1 MTSAKP
7 SCSSVSVSDRPYIVG
22 IGASAG
28 GVEALC
34 SLLSRFTLDNTAF
47 VVVLHISPYYDSK
60 LAEILGR
67 YAAMPVVRVEGL
79 TVLAG
84 NRIYVIRPGWDLMVA
99 EGVLKLVA
107 QSPSQPRRS
116 INILFESIAED
127 QRRFSIGVVLSGT
140 GSDGAAGL
148 KAIKA
153 QGGTTFVQEPKTA
166 QFSDMPRNAL
176 PHADFILSPEPL
188 GDEIMSFVKS
198 LPGR

>member
-28 GVEALC
+28 GVEALR

-84 NRIYVIRPGWDLMVA
+84 NRIRH
-99 EGVLKLVA
+99 
-107 QSPSQPRRS
+107 PS
-116 INILFESIAED
+116 
-127 QRRFSIGVVLSGT
+127 GM
-140 GSDGAAGL
+140 GS
-148 KAIKA
+148 
-153 QGGTTFVQEPKTA
+153 
-166 QFSDMPRNAL
+166 
-176 PHADFILSPEPL
+176 
-188 GDEIMSFVKS
+188 
-198 LPGR
+198 PGRRGSAEAGGAES